1 MRKARLL
8 LALFF
13 LALPDLVL
21 AQPSR
26 EALEEARRAGA
37 ASRAAAEAA
46 AREAEAAA
54 AEESGLARQRVAMAA
69 RVQEAERALEA
80 ALHRKQNAEAEAA
93 AAFNEAA
100 ARAASLAPM
109 MPAMRRLALWP
120 AETLLAQPAPPD
132 EALRGLLVLQGI
144 ARQIRAE
151 VEVLHLVHAEA
162 ERRNRIATAEASL
175 VVAAEAELRH
185 AAEALD
191 AEIAETRLRQ
201 REARATERAEAQRA
215 QEALARAN
223 DLQEMLT
230 ALEREQARQAA
241 AAAQRARQEAQ
252 ARARQEARQPRPAT
266 PVATPQPAPPV
277 ADQTRP
283 APVHGRIS
291 IAFGQRGEAGP
302 ARGVTFATAG
312 GARVVSPC
320 TGRAVFAGPF
330 RRFGQIIILEC
341 GPGLHLVL
349 AGFEALD
356 TEAGAALLAG
366 EALGRLNA
374 GPDGRGAL
382 YLELRR
388 DGQVVDP
395 SPWLGGAE

>member
-1 MRKARLL
+1 MAKARLAF
-8 LALFF
+8 ALVF
-13 LALPDLVL
+13 LALPGLAL

-26 EALEEARRAGA
+26 EDVEEARRTGA

-80 ALHRKQNAEAEAA
+80 AEQRQLRAEAA
-93 AAFNEAA
+93 AAAAYNEAA
-100 ARAASLAPM
+100 SRAAALAPM

-132 EALRGLLVLQGI
+132 EALRGLLVLQGM
-144 ARQIRAE
+144 ARQIRSE
-151 VEVLHLVHAEA
+151 VEVLHLAHAEA
-162 ERRNRIATAEASL
+162 ERRNRIAAAEAMI
-175 VVAAEAELRH
+175 VAAAEAELRQ
-185 AAEALD
+185 AVRALD
-191 AEIAETRLRQ
+191 EEIAETRLRE
-201 REARATERAEAQRA
+201 REARATQRAEAARA

-223 DLQEMLT
+223 DLAEMLT

-241 AAAQRARQEAQ
+241 AAAARARQEAQ
-252 ARARQEARQPRPAT
+252 ARAREEARRPRPAT
-266 PVATPQPAPPV
+266 QVAVPQALPSPMETV
-277 ADQTRP
+277 RP
-283 APVHGRIS
+283 APVHGWVS
-291 IAFGQRGEAGP
+291 IAFGQRGEAGA

-366 EALGRLNA
+366 EALGRLGGGA
-374 GPDGRGAL
+374 DGRGAL

-388 DGQVVDP
+388 NGQVMDP
-395 SPWLGGAE
+395 IPWLGGAE

>member
-1 MRKARLL
+1 MARARAAFALFL
-8 LALFF
+8 LALPG
-13 LALPDLVL
+13 LAL

-26 EALEEARRAGA
+26 EALDEARRTGA

-69 RVQEAERALEA
+69 RVQEAERALEVA
-80 ALHRKQNAEAEAA
+80 EQRKQDAEAA
-93 AAFNEAA
+93 AAAAFAEAA
-100 ARAASLAPM
+100 SRAAALAPM

-132 EALRGLLVLQGI
+132 EALRGLLLLQGM

-151 VEVLHLVHAEA
+151 AEELRLANAEA
-162 ERRNRIATAEASL
+162 ERSARIAGAEAI
-175 VVAAEAELRH
+175 VVAAAEAELRQ
-185 AAEALD
+185 AAAALD
-191 AEIAETRLRQ
+191 AEIAETRLRE
-201 REARATERAEAQRA
+201 REARATQRAEAARA

-230 ALEREQARQAA
+230 ALEREQARQTAL
-241 AAAQRARQEAQ
+241 AAAQAQRESRQ
-252 ARARQEARQPRPAT
+252 RRPGT
-266 PVATPQPAPPV
+266 PAVVPQVATP
-277 ADQTRP
+277 DQTRP

-302 ARGVTFATAG
+302 ARGLTFSAAAG
-312 GARVVSPC
+312 SRVVSPC

-349 AGFEALD
+349 AGFDTLD
-356 TEAGAALLAG
+356 TEAGATLLAG
-366 EALGRLNA
+366 EALGRLGA
-374 GPDGRGAL
+374 GADGRGAL

-388 DGQVVDP
+388 NGQVVDP
-395 SPWLGGAE
+395 MPWLGGAD

>member
-1 MRKARLL
+1 LAKARAAF
-8 LALFF
+8 ALFLF
-13 LALPDLVL
+13 ALPGLAL

-69 RVQEAERALEA
+69 RVQEAERTLEA
-80 ALHRKQNAEAEAA
+80 ALHRKQGAEAEAA
-93 AAFNEAA
+93 AAFGEAA
-100 ARAASLAPM
+100 SRAAALAPM

-132 EALRGLLVLQGI
+132 EALRGLLVLQGM

-151 VEVLHLVHAEA
+151 AEELRLANAEA
-162 ERRNRIATAEASL
+162 ERRARIASVEAG
-175 VVAAEAELRH
+175 VVAAAEAELRQ
-185 AAEALD
+185 AATALD
-191 AEIAETRLRQ
+191 AEIAETRLRE
-201 REARATERAEAQRA
+201 REARATQRAEAARA

-223 DLQEMLT
+223 DLQDMLA

-241 AAAQRARQEAQ
+241 RARQEAQ

-266 PVATPQPAPPV
+266 PVAIPQPAPGAEQV
-277 ADQTRP
+277 RP
-283 APVHGRIS
+283 SPVHGRIS

-302 ARGVTFATAG
+302 ARGVTFSTAG

-349 AGFEALD
+349 AGFDALD

-366 EALGRLNA
+366 EALGRVTA
-374 GPDGRGAL
+374 GADGRGAL

-388 DGQVVDP
+388 NGQVVDP
-395 SPWLGGAE
+395 IPWLGGAD

>member
-1 MRKARLL
+1 LAKARVAFALFL
-8 LALFF
+8 LALPG
-13 LALPDLVL
+13 LAL

-80 ALHRKQNAEAEAA
+80 ALLRKQNAEAEAA
-93 AAFNEAA
+93 AAYNEAA

-132 EALRGLLVLQGI
+132 EALRGLLVLQGM

-151 VEVLHLVHAEA
+151 AEELRLANAEA
-162 ERRNRIATAEASL
+162 ERSARIASAEAT
-175 VVAAEAELRH
+175 VVAAAEAELRQ
-185 AAEALD
+185 AATALD
-191 AEIAETRLRQ
+191 AEIAETRLRE
-201 REARATERAEAQRA
+201 REARATQRAEAARA

-241 AAAQRARQEAQ
+241 LAA
-252 ARARQEARQPRPAT
+252 ARARQEARQQRPAT
-266 PVATPQPAPPV
+266 PVAVPQPASPPPES
-277 ADQTRP
+277 TRP
-283 APVHGRIS
+283 TPVHGRVS

-302 ARGVTFATAG
+302 ARGVTFSAAG

-366 EALGRLNA
+366 EALGRLGA
-374 GPDGRGAL
+374 GPDGRAAL
-382 YLELRR
+382 YVELRR
-388 DGQVVDP
+388 NGQVVDP
-395 SPWLGGAE
+395 TPWLGGAE

>member
-1 MRKARLL
+1 MAKTRLAFALLL
-8 LALFF
+8 LALPGF
-13 LALPDLVL
+13 AL

-26 EALEEARRAGA
+26 EDVEEARRTGA

-80 ALHRKQNAEAEAA
+80 AEQRQQRAEAEAA
-93 AAFNEAA
+93 AAYNEAA
-100 ARAASLAPM
+100 SRAAALAPM

-132 EALRGLLVLQGI
+132 EALRGLLVLQGM
-144 ARQIRAE
+144 ARQIRTE
-151 VEVLHLVHAEA
+151 VEVLHQAHAEA
-162 ERRNRIATAEASL
+162 ERRNRIAAAEASM
-175 VVAAEAELRH
+175 VAAAEAELRH

-191 AEIAETRLRQ
+191 AEIAETRLRE
-201 REARATERAEAQRA
+201 REARATQRAEAARA

-223 DLQEMLT
+223 DLAEMLT

-241 AAAQRARQEAQ
+241 AAAARARQEAQ
-252 ARARQEARQPRPAT
+252 ARAREEARRPRPAT
-266 PVATPQPAPPV
+266 QVAVPQALPSPMETA
-277 ADQTRP
+277 RP
-283 APVHGRIS
+283 APVHGRVS
-291 IAFGQRGEAGP
+291 VGFGQRGEAGP
-302 ARGVTFATAG
+302 ARGVTFSAAG

-349 AGFEALD
+349 AGFDALD

-366 EALGRLNA
+366 EALGRLGA
-374 GPDGRGAL
+374 GEEGRGAL

-388 DGQVVDP
+388 NGQVVDP
-395 SPWLGGAE
+395 IPWLGGAE

>member
-1 MRKARLL
+1 LAKARLILALCL
-8 LALFF
+8 LALPG
-13 LALPDLVL
+13 LAL

-37 ASRAAAEAA
+37 ASRSAAEAA

-69 RVQEAERALEA
+69 RVQEAERAVEMA
-80 ALHRKQNAEAEAA
+80 GQRKQDAEAA
-93 AAFNEAA
+93 AAAAYNEAA
-100 ARAASLAPM
+100 SRAAAFAPM

-132 EALRGLLVLQGI
+132 EALRGLLVLQGM

-151 VEVLHLVHAEA
+151 AEELRLANAEA
-162 ERRNRIATAEASL
+162 ERRARIATAEAT
-175 VVAAEAELRH
+175 VVAAAEAELRQ
-185 AAEALD
+185 AARALD
-191 AEIAETRLRQ
+191 EEIAETRLRE
-201 REARATERAEAQRA
+201 REARATQRAEAARA

-223 DLQEMLT
+223 DLQDMLA

-241 AAAQRARQEAQ
+241 QAAV
-252 ARARQEARQPRPAT
+252 RARQEARQARPAGAVLV
-266 PVATPQPAPPV
+266 PQAAVSATERA
-277 ADQTRP
+277 T
-283 APVHGRIS
+283 PVHGRIS
-291 IAFGQRGEAGP
+291 VAFGQRGEAGP
-302 ARGVTFATAG
+302 ARGVTFAAAS

-320 TGRAVFAGPF
+320 TGRIVFAGPF

-349 AGFEALD
+349 AGFDALD
-356 TEAGAALLAG
+356 TEAGVALLTG
-366 EALGRLNA
+366 EALGRLGA
-374 GPDGRGAL
+374 GADGRGSL

-388 DGQVVDP
+388 NGQVVDP
-395 SPWLGGAE
+395 LPWLGGAE

>member
-1 MRKARLL
+1 MAKARLAFALLL
-8 LALFF
+8 LALPS
-13 LALPDLVL
+13 LTL

-26 EALEEARRAGA
+26 EALEEARRTGA

-80 ALHRKQNAEAEAA
+80 AEQRKQGAEVAA
-93 AAFNEAA
+93 ASAYNEAA
-100 ARAASLAPM
+100 SRAASLAPM

-132 EALRGLLVLQGI
+132 EALRGLLVLQGM

-151 VEVLHLVHAEA
+151 AEELRLANAEA
-162 ERRNRIATAEASL
+162 ERRARIANAEAI
-175 VVAAEAELRH
+175 VVAAAEAELRQ
-185 AAEALD
+185 AATALD
-191 AEIAETRLRQ
+191 QEIAETRLRE
-201 REARATERAEAQRA
+201 REARATQRAEAARA

-223 DLQEMLT
+223 DLQDMLA

-241 AAAQRARQEAQ
+241 A
-252 ARARQEARQPRPAT
+252 RARQEARQARSAT
-266 PVATPQPAPPV
+266 PVVVPQIAAP
-277 ADQTRP
+277 DQPRP
-283 APVHGRIS
+283 TPVHGRIS
-291 IAFGQRGEAGP
+291 LAFGQRGEAGP
-302 ARGVTFATAG
+302 ARGVTFSTAG

-320 TGRAVFAGPF
+320 SGRAVFAGPF

-349 AGFEALD
+349 AGFDALD

-366 EALGRLNA
+366 EALGRLGVGA
-374 GPDGRGAL
+374 DGRGAL
-382 YLELRR
+382 YVELRR
-388 DGQVVDP
+388 NGQVVDP
-395 SPWLGGAE
+395 IPWLGGAE

>member
-1 MRKARLL
+1 LAKARAAFALLL
-8 LALFF
+8 LALPS
-13 LALPDLVL
+13 LTL

-26 EALEEARRAGA
+26 EALEEARRTGA

-80 ALHRKQNAEAEAA
+80 AEQRKQGAEAAAA

-132 EALRGLLVLQGI
+132 EALRGLLVLQGM

-151 VEVLHLVHAEA
+151 AEELRLANAEA
-162 ERRNRIATAEASL
+162 ERRARIANAEAI
-175 VVAAEAELRH
+175 VVAAAEAELRQ
-185 AAEALD
+185 AATALD
-191 AEIAETRLRQ
+191 QEIAETRLRE
-201 REARATERAEAQRA
+201 REARATQRAEAARA

-223 DLQEMLT
+223 DLQDMLA

-241 AAAQRARQEAQ
+241 A
-252 ARARQEARQPRPAT
+252 RARQEARQARSAT
-266 PVATPQPAPPV
+266 PVVVPQIAAP
-277 ADQTRP
+277 DQPRP

-291 IAFGQRGEAGP
+291 LAFGQRGEAGP

-349 AGFEALD
+349 AGFDALD

-366 EALGRLNA
+366 EALGRLGA
-374 GPDGRGAL
+374 GADGRGAL

-388 DGQVVDP
+388 NGEVMDP
-395 SPWLGGAE
+395 MPWLGGAE

>member
-1 MRKARLL
+1 MAKARLVLALLL
-8 LALFF
+8 LALPG
-13 LALPDLVL
+13 LAV

-69 RVQEAERALEA
+69 RVQAAERALEA
-80 ALHRKQNAEAEAA
+80 AEQRKQAAEAA
-93 AAFNEAA
+93 AAAAYNEAA
-100 ARAASLAPM
+100 SRAAVLAPM

-132 EALRGLLVLQGI
+132 EALRGLLVLQGM

-151 VEVLHLVHAEA
+151 AEELRLANAEA
-162 ERRNRIATAEASL
+162 ERRARIAAAEAT
-175 VVAAEAELRH
+175 VVAAAEAELRQ
-185 AAEALD
+185 AATALD
-191 AEIAETRLRQ
+191 EEIAETRLRE
-201 REARATERAEAQRA
+201 REARATQRAEAARA
-215 QEALARAN
+215 QEALAHAN
-223 DLQEMLT
+223 DLQDMLT

-241 AAAQRARQEAQ
+241 LAA
-252 ARARQEARQPRPAT
+252 ARARREARQARPAT
-266 PVATPQPAPPV
+266 PVVVPPIAAPDQP
-277 ADQTRP
+277 RP

-291 IAFGQRGEAGP
+291 LAFGQRGEAGP

-349 AGFEALD
+349 AGFDALD

-366 EALGRLNA
+366 EALGRLGA
-374 GPDGRGAL
+374 GADGRGAL

-388 DGQVVDP
+388 NGEVMDP
-395 SPWLGGAE
+395 MPWLGGAE

>member
-1 MRKARLL
+1 MAKARAAFALFL
-8 LALFF
+8 LALPS
-13 LALPDLVL
+13 LAL

-80 ALHRKQNAEAEAA
+80 ALHRKQGAEAEAA

-277 ADQTRP
+277 ADQARP

-366 EALGRLNA
+366 EALGRLSA

>member
-1 MRKARLL
+1 MARARVAFALFL
-8 LALFF
+8 LALPG
-13 LALPDLVL
+13 LAL

-37 ASRAAAEAA
+37 ASRAAAETA

-80 ALHRKQNAEAEAA
+80 ALARKQNAEAEAA
-93 AAFNEAA
+93 AAYNEAA

-132 EALRGLLVLQGI
+132 EALRGLLVLQGM

-151 VEVLHLVHAEA
+151 AEELRLANAEA
-162 ERRNRIATAEASL
+162 ERRARIARAEAI
-175 VVAAEAELRH
+175 VVAAAEAELRQ
-185 AAEALD
+185 AAAALD
-191 AEIAETRLRQ
+191 AEITETRLRE
-201 REARATERAEAQRA
+201 REARAAQRAEAARA
-215 QEALARAN
+215 QQALARAN
-223 DLQEMLT
+223 DLAEMLT

-241 AAAQRARQEAQ
+241 LAL

-277 ADQTRP
+277 ADQIRP

-302 ARGVTFATAG
+302 ARGVTFSAAG

-366 EALGRLNA
+366 EALGRLGA

-382 YLELRR
+382 YVELRR
-388 DGQVVDP
+388 NGQVVDP
-395 SPWLGGAE
+395 TPWLGGAE

>member
-1 MRKARLL
+1 MAKARAAFALLL
-8 LALFF
+8 LALPS
-13 LALPDLVL
+13 LTL

-26 EALEEARRAGA
+26 EALEEARRTGA

-80 ALHRKQNAEAEAA
+80 AEQRKQGAEAAAA

-132 EALRGLLVLQGI
+132 EALRGLLVLQGM

-151 VEVLHLVHAEA
+151 AEELRLANAEA
-162 ERRNRIATAEASL
+162 ERRARIANAEAI
-175 VVAAEAELRH
+175 VVAAAEAELRQ
-185 AAEALD
+185 AATALD
-191 AEIAETRLRQ
+191 QEIAETRLRE
-201 REARATERAEAQRA
+201 REARATQRAEAARA

-223 DLQEMLT
+223 DLQDMLA

-241 AAAQRARQEAQ
+241 A
-252 ARARQEARQPRPAT
+252 RARQEARQARSAT
-266 PVATPQPAPPV
+266 PVVVPQIAAP
-277 ADQTRP
+277 DQPRP

-291 IAFGQRGEAGP
+291 LAFGQRGEAGP
-302 ARGVTFATAG
+302 ARGVTFSTAG

-349 AGFEALD
+349 AGFDALD

-366 EALGRLNA
+366 EALGRLGGGA
-374 GPDGRGAL
+374 DGRGAL
-382 YLELRR
+382 YVELRR
-388 DGQVVDP
+388 NGQVVDP
-395 SPWLGGAE
+395 IPWLGGAE

>member
-1 MRKARLL
+1 MAKARAAFALFL
-8 LALFF
+8 LAL
-13 LALPDLVL
+13 PGITL

-26 EALEEARRAGA
+26 EALEEARRTGA

-69 RVQEAERALEA
+69 RVQEAERALEEA
-80 ALHRKQNAEAEAA
+80 EQRKQRAETAA
-93 AAFNEAA
+93 AAAHGEAA
-100 ARAASLAPM
+100 TRAAALAPM

-120 AETLLAQPAPPD
+120 AETLLAQPAPPE
-132 EALRGLLVLQGI
+132 EALRGLLVLQGM

-151 VEVLHLVHAEA
+151 AEELRLANAEA
-162 ERRNRIATAEASL
+162 ERRARVASTEAM
-175 VVAAEAELRH
+175 VVAAAEAELRQ
-185 AAEALD
+185 AANALD
-191 AEIAETRLRQ
+191 EEITETRLRE
-201 REARATERAEAQRA
+201 REARATQRAEAARA

-241 AAAQRARQEAQ
+241 LAA
-252 ARARQEARQPRPAT
+252 ARARQEARQARPAS
-266 PVATPQPAPPV
+266 PVVMPPQIAAP
-277 ADQTRP
+277 DQPRP
-283 APVHGRIS
+283 APVHGRVS
-291 IAFGQRGEAGP
+291 LAFGQRGEAGP
-302 ARGVTFATAG
+302 MRGVTFSTSG

-320 TGRAVFAGPF
+320 SGRAVFAGPF

-366 EALGRLNA
+366 EALGRVGVGA
-374 GPDGRGAL
+374 DGRGAL

-388 DGQVVDP
+388 NGQVVDP
-395 SPWLGGAE
+395 MPWLGGAE

>member
-1 MRKARLL
+1 
-8 LALFF
+8 
-13 LALPDLVL
+13 
-21 AQPSR
+21 
-26 EALEEARRAGA
+26 
-37 ASRAAAEAA
+37 
-46 AREAEAAA
+46 
-54 AEESGLARQRVAMAA
+54 
-69 RVQEAERALEA
+69 
-80 ALHRKQNAEAEAA
+80 
-93 AAFNEAA
+93 
-100 ARAASLAPM
+100 M

-132 EALRGLLVLQGI
+132 EALRGLLVLQGL
-144 ARQIRAE
+144 ARQIRTE
-151 VEVLHLVHAEA
+151 VEVLHLAHAEA
-162 ERRNRIATAEASL
+162 ERRNRIAAAEAMM
-175 VVAAEAELRH
+175 VAAAEAELRQ
-185 AAEALD
+185 AAAALD
-191 AEIAETRLRQ
+191 EEITETRLRE
-201 REARATERAEAQRA
+201 REARANQRAEAARA

-241 AAAQRARQEAQ
+241 RARQEAQ

-266 PVATPQPAPPV
+266 PVATPQPASPE
-277 ADQTRP
+277 ADQARP
-283 APVHGRIS
+283 TPVHGRVS

-302 ARGVTFATAG
+302 ARGITFSATG

-341 GPGLHLVL
+341 GPGLHLIL

-366 EALGRLNA
+366 EALGRLGA
-374 GPDGRGAL
+374 TADGRGVL

-395 SPWLGGAE
+395 TPWLGGAQ